1 MTGRQT
7 SEAQMTPMMRQYLE
21 IKEQYTDYLLF
32 YRMGDFYE
40 MFFDDAHTAAREL
53 EITLTSR
60 NKNEKKPV
68 PMCGVPVKAAEIYLG
83 RLIEKGHKVAICEQT
98 EDPAAAKG
106 LVKREVVRVVTP
118 GMVLNSDLLDA
129 RTNNFIVS
137 ILGRAYRWGLSCLDL
152 STGAFRVTE
161 SNDVHAL
168 LEEIRRIAPSEI
180 LMPAAARTADDY
192 EVFRT
197 SFEQSAI
204 TWMDDGACEYK
215 PARQR
220 LIRQFQTRSLEGF
233 GCEGLQAGIGA
244 AGALLFYVQE
254 TQKQQ
259 IAHLSGLET
268 YFLDQYLQIDDISC
282 RNLELLANLRDGTRK
297 ATLLS
302 VLDFTITAM
311 GGRLIKHWIRYP
323 LLGAGDMAARHE
335 AVGQL
340 AECGMER
347 KAIRASLKPVA
358 DLERLGSKI
367 VMGQANAR
375 DLVALRRSIAALPEI
390 HGHLTG
396 FSTDLLCP
404 DTSILPELTGLGQTI
419 AAAVVDDPPP
429 VVNEGGMIRTGY
441 DDRLDELI
449 AIARDGKSFLAE
461 LEAREKQE
469 TGIQT
474 LKVRYNKVFG
484 YYIEV
489 SKSQADA
496 VPAHYVRKQTLVN
509 AERYITDEL
518 KSFESKVLGAQEQRA
533 SLEYEIF
540 CKLRDAVAQTHKA
553 VAAAAAFVAQ
563 IDVLT
568 GLAEAAVQ
576 NQYIRPAVNEQGVID
591 IAEGRHPVVEKLI
604 EAERFVPNSLRMDN
618 RENQVLIITGPNMAG
633 KSTVLRQAALIVLM
647 AQMGSFVPAD
657 RADIAVTDRI
667 FTRVGALDNL
677 SQGQSTFM
685 VEMEETANIMNNA
698 TSRSLVIMDE
708 IGRGTSTFDGLSIAW
723 AVAEYLHDLDDTGVK
738 SMFATHYHELTELHR
753 VRRRVKNYNI
763 AVREIN
769 DEIIFLHQLAEGGT
783 NRSYG
788 IEVARLA
795 GMPEKV
801 VERAKKVLE
810 NVEKQGHVL
819 GREAAAPARRTRV
832 QQRFVQLPLFQGPEQ
847 DVLDRLRQAEVE
859 YMSPMDAMNLL
870 YQLRQKLLG
879 QSASR
884 SGNSDAGN
892 S

>member
-1 MTGRQT
+1 
-7 SEAQMTPMMRQYLE
+7 
-21 IKEQYTDYLLF
+21 
-32 YRMGDFYE
+32 
-40 MFFDDAHTAAREL
+40 
-53 EITLTSR
+53 
-60 NKNEKKPV
+60 
-68 PMCGVPVKAAEIYLG
+68 
-83 RLIEKGHKVAICEQT
+83 RLIEKGYKVAICEQT

-106 LVKREVVRVVTP
+106 LVNREVVRVVTP
-118 GMVLNSDLLDA
+118 GMVFNSDLLDA

-137 ILGRAYRWGLSCLDL
+137 VLARDFRWGLSCLDL

-161 SNDVHAL
+161 SGDVHAL

-180 LMPAAARTADDY
+180 LMPAAARTGDAY
-192 EVFRT
+192 EIFRT
-197 SFEQSAI
+197 AFEQSAI

-215 PARQR
+215 PACQR
-220 LIRQFQTRSLEGF
+220 LIRQFQTRSLKGF
-233 GCEGLQAGIGA
+233 GCEGLNAGIGA

-323 LLGAGDMAARHE
+323 LLTAGDMTARHE
-335 AVGQL
+335 AVDQL
-340 AECGMER
+340 AKCGMER
-347 KAIRASLKPVA
+347 KAIRGSLKSVA

-375 DLVALRRSIAALPEI
+375 DLVALRRSIEALPEI
-390 HGHLTG
+390 HGHLAG

-404 DTSILPELTGLGQTI
+404 DTSILPELTALGQTI

-441 DDRLDELI
+441 DNNLDELI

-461 LEAREKQE
+461 LEAREKQA

-518 KSFESKVLGAQEQRA
+518 KSFEAKVLGAQEQRA
-533 SLEYEIF
+533 SMEYEIF

-553 VAAAAAFVAQ
+553 VAAAAAFVAR
-563 IDVLT
+563 IDVLS

-576 NQYIRPAVNEQGVID
+576 NQYVRPAINEQGLID

-604 EAERFVPNSLRMDN
+604 EAQRFVPNSLQMDN

-738 SMFATHYHELTELHR
+738 SMFATHYHELTELQR
-753 VRRRVKNYNI
+753 VRSRVKNYNI

-769 DEIIFLHQLAEGGT
+769 GEIIFLHQLAEGGT

-819 GREAAAPARRTRV
+819 GREAAAPARRARV
-832 QQRFVQLPLFQGPEQ
+832 QQRYVQLPLFQGLEQ
-847 DVLDRLRQAEVE
+847 EVLENIKQAEIE
-859 YMSPMDAMNLL
+859 HMTPMDAMNRL
-870 YQLRQKLLG
+870 YELRQKLLA
-879 QSASR
+879 QSANR
-884 SGNSDAGN
+884 PGRSDAGN
-892 S
+892 L